1 HFKQLVEQGLS
12 SPEASLKIAEDGL
25 AQAHQTFEFYRDGQ
39 KHLLK
44 DALTLPAD
52 QLHSFKLTGS
62 SQAAPEWY
70 VPYHGQKLQGYALL
84 EQIERWE
91 NQGIMESSHANA
103 LRECVAR
110 PEWFDLSDRRSEE
123 HTSELQSREN
133 LVCRLLLEKKKET

>member
-1 HFKQLVEQGLS
+1 MSTTPDGLQFPLQSNQQKPSSSKTGRAIIAAALANVNQHSAAQAQSEKNWRKQYTVHFKQLVEQGLS

-70 VPYHGQKLQGYALL
+70 VPYHGQKLQGDGAP
-84 EQIERWE
+84 R
-91 NQGIMESSHANA
+91 M
-103 LRECVAR
+103 V
-110 PEWFDLSDRRSEE
+110 
-123 HTSELQSREN
+123 
-133 LVCRLLLEKKKET
+133 